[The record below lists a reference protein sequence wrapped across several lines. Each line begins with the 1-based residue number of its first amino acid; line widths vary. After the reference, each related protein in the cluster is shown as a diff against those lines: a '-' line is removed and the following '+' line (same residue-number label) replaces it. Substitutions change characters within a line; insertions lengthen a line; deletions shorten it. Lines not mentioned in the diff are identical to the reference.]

1 MAQQNID
8 KKSIVQAIIKRY
20 KRALENLA
28 EARSAFE
35 SLNEAAP
42 AADVDIWNEE
52 IVEAETARHGNPS
65 AMDVMQSRIKTGRT
79 LKAITADI
87 LREQTESQQRL
98 APDTGSSTDWILEG
112 LKIEDEQ

>member
-1 MAQQNID
+1 
-8 KKSIVQAIIKRY
+8 
-20 KRALENLA
+20 
-28 EARSAFE
+28 
-35 SLNEAAP
+35 
-42 AADVDIWNEE
+42 
-52 IVEAETARHGNPS
+52 
-65 AMDVMQSRIKTGRT
+65 MDVMQSRIKTGRT

>member
-1 MAQQNID
+1 VDVWN
-8 KKSIVQAIIKRY
+8 
-20 KRALENLA
+20 
-28 EARSAFE
+28 
-35 SLNEAAP
+35 
-42 AADVDIWNEE
+42 AD
-52 IVEAETARHGNPS
+52 IVEAESARHDNPS

-87 LREQTESQQRL
+87 LREQTESQQQL